1 MVSSGLIV
9 GLATGGYPAFSRE
22 ISQIALVVAM
32 SFSLTEIGFSGIS
45 PTSEAR
51 GFLLSLGMSYGVL
64 SGLLLAFAILSPD
77 PSVREGWVLMAAV
90 PPAIAVIPVT
100 SLLRGD
106 VRRALISLALLYLL
120 GIALVPGIT
129 LAVIGRGVPVDALF
143 LQTLV
148 LIGVPILVS
157 RPLRRWHRTAEI
169 RPDAVGLSFFFLV
182 LAIAGS
188 TRDTLFGAPDLL
200 VSLSAASF
208 LRTFGLGIALY
219 AITRGLGLPR
229 RDQVT
234 AATFSSFK
242 NLGLTVVLAFSFF
255 DKKATLP
262 SIVSLVFEVL
272 WLAALP
278 YLFRARGPRVARWPR
293 VTDPGTQRRG

>member
-120 GIALVPGIT
+120 GIAL
-129 LAVIGRGVPVDALF
+129 AVTGRGVPVDALF
-143 LQTLV
+143 LQPLV

-208 LRTFGLGIALY
+208 LRTFGLGVALY
-219 AITRGLGLPR
+219 PITRGLGLPR
-229 RDQVT
+229 RAQ
-234 AATFSSFK
+234 
-242 NLGLTVVLAFSFF
+242 
-255 DKKATLP
+255 
-262 SIVSLVFEVL
+262 
-272 WLAALP
+272 
-278 YLFRARGPRVARWPR
+278 
-293 VTDPGTQRRG
+293 GTG